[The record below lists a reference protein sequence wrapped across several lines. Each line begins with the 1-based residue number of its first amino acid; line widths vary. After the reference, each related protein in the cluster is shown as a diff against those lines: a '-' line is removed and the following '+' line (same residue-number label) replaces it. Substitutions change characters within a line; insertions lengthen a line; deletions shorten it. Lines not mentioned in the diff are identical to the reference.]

1 MAQYHVRSITDKDG
15 NKFLVTRSDP
25 RYWND
30 NGRVPLQ
37 WFNEEHTFDPTTQ
50 YALSYYGK
58 WIVDKFIFRDIITE
72 TDKSIIKDM
81 LSNAAS
87 KAASTT
93 SRSFDKDIA
102 IDVAQIMIN
111 ELEDS
116 KYDKNKLSNNL
127 REVLQMLKQ
136 PFITYPQSLKINQL
150 DVINKYQAIAHAIK
164 PDLNDENYD
173 KNDDCHNVELAGN

>member
-30 NGRVPLQ
+30 NGRVPSQ
-37 WFNEEHTFDPTTQ
+37 WFNEQHAFDPTTQ

-72 TDKSIIKDM
+72 NDKSIIKDM

-136 PFITYPQSLKINQL
+136 PFITYPLSLKINQL

-164 PDLNDENYD
+164 PDPDPNPDQESEHKNDE
-173 KNDDCHNVELAGN
+173 KTAQ

>member
-1 MAQYHVRSITDKDG
+1 MC
-15 NKFLVTRSDP
+15 
-25 RYWND
+25 
-30 NGRVPLQ
+30 
-37 WFNEEHTFDPTTQ
+37 
-50 YALSYYGK
+50 
-58 WIVDKFIFRDIITE
+58 
-72 TDKSIIKDM
+72 IKDI
-81 LSNAAS
+81 LSNTAS

-102 IDVAQIMIN
+102 IDVANIMIN

-116 KYDKNKLSNNL
+116 NYDKNKLSNNL

-164 PDLNDENYD
+164 PDLNDENDD
-173 KNDDCHNVELAGN
+173 KNDEKTAQ